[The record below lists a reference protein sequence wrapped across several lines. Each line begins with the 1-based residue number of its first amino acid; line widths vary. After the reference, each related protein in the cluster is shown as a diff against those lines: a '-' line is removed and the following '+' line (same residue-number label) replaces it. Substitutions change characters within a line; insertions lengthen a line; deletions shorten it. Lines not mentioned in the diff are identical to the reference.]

1 MIDFL
6 HLRIIDIV
14 DIVLFGLMLYYV
26 YKLLRG
32 TVAINIFIGIAI
44 IYLIWKVTEW
54 LKMDL
59 LSEVLGKF
67 LGLGV
72 IALLIVFQQEIRQ
85 FLLML
90 GSNKYRASQ
99 MFSEINPFSRMDRG
113 HEKVNVEALV
123 NAAKNLSIKKNGA
136 LIIIKRNQD
145 LSFLK
150 NTGDKMNIEI
160 NEPILESIFFKNSPL
175 HDGAVVVEGNRITAT
190 RVVLP
195 IAPEIKLPKNYGLR
209 HLAAVSI
216 TKNTDAV
223 ALVVSEENG
232 QISYIKNGK
241 FVPFQTTD
249 ELIQIMKKDLGL
261 KSM

>member
-1 MIDFL
+1 MIDFI
-6 HLRIIDIV
+6 HIRIIDII
-14 DIVLFGLMLYYV
+14 DIVLFGLMLYYIF
-26 YKLLRG
+26 KLVRG
-32 TVAINIFIGIAI
+32 TVAINIFAGIAI
-44 IYLIWKVTEW
+44 LYLIMKITQW
-54 LKMDL
+54 LKMSL

-99 MFSEINPFSRMDRG
+99 VFSEINPFSRTQEQ
-113 HEKVNVEALV
+113 EKLPVKALI
-123 NAAKNLSIKKNGA
+123 NALKNLSIKKTGA
-136 LIIIKRNQD
+136 LILIKRNQD

-150 NTGDKMNIEI
+150 NTGDKMNIEL

-175 HDGAVVVEGNRITAT
+175 HDGAVIVEGNKITAT

-216 TKNTDAV
+216 TKNTDAL
-223 ALVVSEENG
+223 ALVVSEETG
-232 QISYIKNGK
+232 KISYIKNGK
-241 FVPFQTTD
+241 FIPFRSD
-249 ELIQIMKKDLGL
+249 EELEELLRKDLGL
-261 KSM
+261 KVK

>member
-1 MIDFL
+1 MIDFI
-6 HLRIIDIV
+6 HIRIIDII
-14 DIVLFGLMLYYV
+14 DIVLFGLMLYYIF
-26 YKLLRG
+26 KLVRG
-32 TVAINIFIGIAI
+32 TVAINIFAGIAI
-44 IYLIWKVTEW
+44 LYLIMKITQW
-54 LKMDL
+54 LKMSL

-99 MFSEINPFSRMDRG
+99 VFSEINPFSRTQEQ
-113 HEKVNVEALV
+113 EKLPVKSLINAL
-123 NAAKNLSIKKNGA
+123 KNLSIKKTGA
-136 LIIIKRNQD
+136 LILIKRNQD
-145 LSFLK
+145 LGFLK
-150 NTGDKMNIEI
+150 NTGDKMNIEL

-175 HDGAVVVEGNRITAT
+175 HDGAVIVEGDKITAT

-216 TKNTDAV
+216 TKNTDAL
-223 ALVVSEENG
+223 ALVVSEETG
-232 QISYIKNGK
+232 KISYIKNGK
-241 FVPFQTTD
+241 FIPFRSD
-249 ELIQIMKKDLGL
+249 EELEELLRKDLGL
-261 KSM
+261 KVK

>member
-1 MIDFL
+1 MIDFI
-6 HLRIIDIV
+6 HIRIIDII
-14 DIVLFGLMLYYV
+14 DIVLFGLMLYYIF
-26 YKLLRG
+26 KLVRG
-32 TVAINIFIGIAI
+32 TVAINIFAGIAI
-44 IYLIWKVTEW
+44 LYLIMKITQW
-54 LKMDL
+54 LKMSL

-99 MFSEINPFSRMDRG
+99 VFSEINPFSRMQEQ
-113 HEKVNVEALV
+113 EKLPVKSLINAL
-123 NAAKNLSIKKNGA
+123 KNLSIKKTGA
-136 LIIIKRNQD
+136 LILIKRNQD

-150 NTGDKMNIEI
+150 NTGDKMNIEL

-175 HDGAVVVEGNRITAT
+175 HDGAVIVEGNKITAT

-216 TKNTDAV
+216 TKNTDAL
-223 ALVVSEENG
+223 ALVVSEETG
-232 QISYIKNGK
+232 KISYIKNGK
-241 FVPFQTTD
+241 FIPFRSD
-249 ELIQIMKKDLGL
+249 EELEELLRKDLGL
-261 KSM
+261 KVK